1 MPNPIVKKAV
11 KTAVKTAVKAKKP
24 FQHPGHKT
32 PKGITYAG
40 GPAHFFDTRVS
51 RERPIKALN
60 VAGVAVKTG
69 AVAAGAGYAGKKG
82 YETINN
88 IFNKPKPETK
98 EKKSTTTNTTTPSKK
113 TTGATSKYKKGG
125 ATKAKKK

>member
-11 KTAVKTAVKAKKP
+11 KTAVKTGAKAKKP
-24 FQHPGHKT
+24 LQHPVSRA
-32 PKGITYAG
+32 PKGVTYAG
-40 GPAHFFDTRVS
+40 GPAHFFDTRVT
-51 RERPIKALN
+51 RERPSKALN
-60 VAGVAVKTG
+60 VTGVAVKTG
-69 AVAAGAGYAGKKG
+69 AYAAGAGYAGKKG

-113 TTGATSKYKKGG
+113 TSGATSKYNKGG
-125 ATKAKKK
+125 SIKSKKK